1 MSWRM
6 VRVEGIE
13 AVDLVVGSPTFAAK
27 GAAKRW
33 GTLAGFRAPP
43 SIWRFRLAALA
54 GRARRPSLHESFGGV
69 TGFFLDG
76 AKYFSLGLR
85 SFGRGGGEPLSI
97 DAKSK

>member
-1 MSWRM
+1 MFLPRKGTTDSLVPSRWNLGGVRLSWRM

-76 AKYFSLGLR
+76 AK
-85 SFGRGGGEPLSI
+85 
-97 DAKSK
+97 